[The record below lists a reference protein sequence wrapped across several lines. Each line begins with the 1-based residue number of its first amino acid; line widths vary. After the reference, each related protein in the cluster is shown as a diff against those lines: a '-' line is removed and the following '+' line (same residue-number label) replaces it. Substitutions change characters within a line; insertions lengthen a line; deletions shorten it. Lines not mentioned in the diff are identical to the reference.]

1 MSLDE
6 LKNGTVSEL
15 TNKPENNYTSILVL
29 RELESNAVFTTN
41 GVDAD
46 IGTIAIEDSEY
57 NPVLMFM
64 RKQSGSDRRYGKS
77 MQRELL
83 EDVECTMNVNE
94 MCQKCPECVLFG
106 SAASEG
112 DYDISITSRVM
123 YDTAYSLRDSNVVV
137 EEKFQNAPGDS
148 YSKKATAGIREP
160 DFVLPGTMFPCVITL
175 RDATPEELA
184 FVLAITLKNKRY
196 GATSSRQGRTKNH
209 ILGIYQGNE
218 EPASNLAITKKTI
231 NKLGD
236 ANEITKRDTISID
249 KAKKAVKQS
258 FDEILKQ
265 EKIDM
270 EEIDNTKD
278 ILNEV
283 RENIGEYLKNQK
295 EVSNQFIENQVN

>member
-106 SAASEG
+106 SAASKG

>member
-1 MSLDE
+1 MSLEE
-6 LKNGTVSEL
+6 LKNRTVEEL
-15 TNKPENNYTSILVL
+15 TNKPENNYVSILVL

-46 IGTIAIEDSEY
+46 IGTISIEEEEY

-83 EDVECTMNVNE
+83 NDVECTMNVNE

-112 DYDISITSRVM
+112 DYDISITSRVL

-148 YSKKATAGIREP
+148 YSKEATSGIREP
-160 DFVLPGTMFPCVITL
+160 DFVLPGTMFPSVITL
-175 RDATPEELA
+175 KDATPEEVA
-184 FVLAITLKNKRY
+184 FVLSITLKNKRY

-218 EPASNLAITKKTI
+218 EPASNLALTKRTI
-231 NKLGD
+231 NKLGNID
-236 ANEITKRDTISID
+236 EIVKEDTIPVD
-249 KAKKAVKQS
+249 KAKKAVKKS
-258 FDEILKQ
+258 FDEIL
-265 EKIDM
+265 EEENIDM
-270 EEIDNTKD
+270 EELENKKEILKD
-278 ILNEV
+278 V
-283 RENIGEYLKNQK
+283 RENIEEYLKNQQK
-295 EVSNQFIENQVN
+295 ASKTFIENQVS